1 MVEMKKVLF
10 LEINSSY
17 SHSMLSYCLIRAFC
31 EQQATDWQ
39 WHHIDGT
46 LKNSIYELL
55 DAAVELEPDLILGT
69 AYIFNIDFLCQLVAK
84 IKQKLPDSR
93 IVLGGPSF
101 LGNNESFLRNNSAVD
116 AVIRGDESTV
126 PLLLNDDWMASE
138 GLCYITQTGDYKD
151 NGIADFDDELDSLP
165 SPYQA
170 GLIHTGKPFF
180 QLETSRGCRGRCVFC
195 TSSLSHKVKFFSL
208 DRVRMDLQA
217 LHHAGYREIRLI
229 DRTFNEQP
237 QRAVDMLNMFYT
249 EFYDMRFHLEIEP
262 GKLCEPVTE
271 ALKKAPEGMLHLE
284 AGVQTFDTEVLKKIR
299 RPASAA
305 ATREG
310 LKKLVDNPSFEVH
323 ADLIAGLPGQTLESV
338 MQDVDT
344 MVSIGPEEIQL
355 EVLKL
360 LPGTELAA
368 KPPKGMEYNS
378 LPPWDITATK
388 DMAADQIR
396 YAAFVSHVLDSWY
409 NTPGLQ
415 NVFRFA
421 HQRIDNFLKKF
432 CEFTEAYCHPSK
444 GKLPLEKRYKICN
457 EFLKSHD
464 KLCYEL
470 SIFSTVAAGFVVPDL
485 ELRKYPLNEAED
497 EQDIWQRP
505 DIPANIKIKRCI
517 TLECSFD
524 AADIWSGFSTGIV
537 EGRHLYMF
545 KLHYGRNVAQ
555 IVKVRYLP

>member
-1 MVEMKKVLF
+1 MAEIKKVLF

-31 EQQATDWQ
+31 EQQAPNWQ

-55 DAAVELEPDLILGT
+55 DATVELEPDLILGT

-84 IKQKLPDSR
+84 LKLKLPGSR

-126 PLLLNDDWMASE
+126 PLLLNDNWMMTE
-138 GLCYITQTGDYKD
+138 GLCCISQDGGYQD
-151 NGIADFDDELDSLP
+151 NGIADFDGELDSLP

-217 LHHAGYREIRLI
+217 LHLAGYKEIRLI

-237 QRAVDMLNMFYT
+237 QRAVDMLNMFYS

-271 ALKKAPEGMLHLE
+271 TLKNAPEGMLHIE
-284 AGVQTFDTEVLKKIR
+284 AGVQTFDTEVLKQIR

-305 ATREG
+305 ATRKG
-310 LKKLVDNPSFEVH
+310 LKKLVNNSKFEVH

-338 MQDVDT
+338 MQDVST

-355 EVLKL
+355 EILKL

-368 KPPKGMEYNS
+368 KPPKGMKYNS
-378 LPPWDITATK
+378 LPPWDIIATK
-388 DMAADQIR
+388 DMDADQIS
-396 YAAFVSHVLDSWY
+396 YAAFASHVLDSWY

-421 HQRIDNFLKKF
+421 HQRIDDFLKEF
-432 CEFTEAYCHPSK
+432 CEFVKAYCHPQQ
-444 GKLPLEKRYKICN
+444 GKLTLEKRYKICN
-457 EFLKSHD
+457 EFLKSRD

-470 SIFSTVAAGFVVPDL
+470 SVFSTVAAGFVVPDL
-485 ELRKYPLNEAED
+485 ELRKYPLDEAEE
-497 EQDIWQRP
+497 EQMIWQRP
-505 DIPANIKIKRCI
+505 DVSANIKIKRCI
-517 TLECSFD
+517 KLECSFNT
-524 AADIWSGFSTGIV
+524 ADVWSNFSNETI
-537 EGRHLYMF
+537 ERKCSYMF

-555 IVKVRYLP
+555 IVKARYLP